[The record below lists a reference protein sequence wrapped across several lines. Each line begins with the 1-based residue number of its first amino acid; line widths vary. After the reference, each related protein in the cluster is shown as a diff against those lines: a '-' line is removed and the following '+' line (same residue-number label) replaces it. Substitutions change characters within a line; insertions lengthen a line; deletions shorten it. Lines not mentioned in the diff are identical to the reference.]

1 MFKLN
6 YFDENQLMFLSKHQN
21 HTYTWQAKTYW

>member
-6 YFDENQLMFLSKHQN
+6 YFDEKNIYIQGTYVFVKYRIQLHMV
-21 HTYTWQAKTYW
+21 